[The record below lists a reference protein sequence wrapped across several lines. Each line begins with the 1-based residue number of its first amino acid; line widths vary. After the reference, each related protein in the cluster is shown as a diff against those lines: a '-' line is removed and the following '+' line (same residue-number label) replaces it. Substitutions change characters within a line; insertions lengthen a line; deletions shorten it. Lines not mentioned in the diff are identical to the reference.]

1 MEIKFS
7 QSRRQFIKKSAILIG
22 GLNLYACSGASDTPP
37 ATTPPPPENDNALEL
52 APTILTQ
59 PNDQSVITG
68 DDATFQIITGGIEP
82 KSYQWQRDGIDIN
95 GANNATYTLSSTE
108 LADDNA
114 IFRVQVSNDNGTTL
128 SAAATL
134 SVNPIPIAPA
144 ITLEPTDTTILIG
157 SSATFQVQAS
167 GTTLSYQWQKN
178 GVDISDAT
186 QPTYSLIPASLLENG
201 DQYSVKITNQIGSI
215 DSRTAILNITSIGTT
230 IDSTTILI
238 SSTQITIDEI

>member
-7 QSRRQFIKKSAILIG
+7 QSRRQFIKKSSILIG
-22 GLNLYACSGASDTPP
+22 GLNLYACSGASAPPPTATPP
-37 ATTPPPPENDNALEL
+37 ESAPPTELTPI
-52 APTILTQ
+52 ILTQ
-59 PNDQSVITG
+59 PSDQSVIAG
-68 DDATFQIITGGIEP
+68 DDATFQIITDGIEP
-82 KSYQWQRDGIDIN
+82 KSYQWQRDGIDII
-95 GANNATYTLSSTE
+95 GANNATYTLSPTE

-134 SVNPIPIAPA
+134 SVNPIPIAPT

-186 QPTYSLIPASLLENG
+186 LPTYSLIPASLLENG
-201 DQYSVKITNQIGSI
+201 DQYSVKISNQVGSV